1 MALRQDPS
9 VVMMIKR
16 RRRKLTQVLLRKKV
30 YMEKLLGWVKSMET
44 ESPDVLINLKQV
56 NLVPAVELP
65 VQRFRSSLTS
75 IKVLIVF
82 MKKT

>member
-1 MALRQDPS
+1 MKR
-9 VVMMIKR
+9 R

-30 YMEKLLGWVKSMET
+30 CMEKLLGWVKSMET

-75 IKVLIVF
+75 IKVLIVL